1 MDPTRAARNPATTEI
16 PPRVPD
22 YELIRLIGRGSYGEV
37 WLARGVTGIL
47 RAIKVVRRD
56 RFTEA
61 HPFDREFKGVKEFAS
76 ASSGEAAQ
84 LALLHV
90 GRNDDEGYFYYVME
104 LADDAVRGREIDP
117 ATYVPLTL
125 AELRERRGR
134 LPAAE
139 CVDYG
144 VGLARALAKLH
155 RMGLV
160 HRDIK
165 PSNVILVG
173 GVPKLADIGLVTP
186 ASEAGTFV
194 GTEGFVPPEG
204 PGAPSADVFAL
215 GKLLYELAT
224 DRDRQEFPQLP
235 RDMGRMH
242 DRRTL
247 LELNEVIMRACDPAF
262 ERRYCDGASLL
273 ADLEAIQGGR
283 HRRRRILRAAA
294 WPLGLAA
301 AVALGFIGWRCV
313 APRPS
318 APSVPPIA
326 VPRPTLPTGVKSVA
340 VLPFENL
347 SKDPENAFFAEGV
360 QEDVL
365 TQLTL
370 LRELHVISG
379 ASVQRFRGSTK
390 SALEIGAELGVAF
403 VLRGSIE
410 RAGNRVHVTGQLIDA
425 RNDENLWAKSFTRD
439 LNDVFAI
446 QAEIAAAIA
455 DAMHVAISP
464 EEKARIGYR
473 PTTNAAAY
481 DLYLRARQM
490 DLDVRNDPEDMPK
503 MVALL
508 AQAVKLDPNFAEAW
522 GELGAAK
529 AWVYFGGTDHAE
541 ERRTEA
547 TQAIDM
553 AQSLAPDSPAVI
565 RSVGIYY
572 YYAFRDYR
580 RAAAQFDRLAQIQ
593 PNDDEVYYY
602 LGLVQRRQGKWAD
615 SVRNLR
621 HALELDPNSVR
632 NNKTLLTVLHGL
644 RYYEEADLGLR
655 RLVQSHPGLW
665 ESRAS
670 LALLSFYERGS
681 RREADEFLAGLS
693 PTAAQSDEALEFRAN
708 VAFVTGDL
716 AEAMRVDRLEAPI
729 NKHHDCGDYGCDVMA
744 ALVLAADGQSEAAR
758 ARIQPWM
765 PGIQAL
771 LDQDPGDPMAWD
783 VKGAMEALLGN
794 GPEAVRCVQ
803 KSIELV
809 PESADAL
816 GGTLNHA
823 YLAMV
828 YAWTNQ
834 KDRAMDEVEFLVHQ
848 PCLMDSHANVFEMEH
863 SPWLAP
869 LRGLPRFE
877 AIIRD
882 PANNAPLVK
891 L

>member
-1 MDPTRAARNPATTEI
+1 VDT

-22 YELIRLIGRGSYGEV
+22 YELLRLIGRGSYGEV

-76 ASSGEAAQ
+76 ASGSEAAQ

-90 GRNDDEGYFYYVME
+90 GRNDEEGYFYYVME

-134 LPAAE
+134 LPAGD

-144 VGLARALAKLH
+144 IGLARSLANLH
-155 RMGLV
+155 RLGLV

-173 GVPKLADIGLVTP
+173 GVPKLADIGLVTQ
-186 ASEAGTFV
+186 ASDAGTFV

-204 PGAPSADVFAL
+204 PGTPSADVFAL
-215 GKLLYELAT
+215 GRLLYELAT
-224 DRDRQEFPQLP
+224 GRDRQEFPQLP
-235 RDMGRMH
+235 PDISRMR

-262 ERRYCDGASLL
+262 ERRYRDGASFL
-273 ADLEAIQGGR
+273 ADLEAIRAGS

-301 AVALGFIGWRCV
+301 VATLGLVAWRHL
-313 APRPS
+313 ASRPAAAS
-318 APSVPPIA
+318 APSAAAAGI
-326 VPRPTLPTGVKSVA
+326 KSVA
-340 VLPFENL
+340 VLPFDNL

-360 QEDVL
+360 HEDVL

-370 LRELHVISG
+370 LRELHVVSG
-379 ASVQRFRGSTK
+379 ASVQRFRASTK
-390 SALEIGAELGVAF
+390 SAIEIGAELGVAF
-403 VLRGSIE
+403 VLRGSVE
-410 RAGNRVHVTGQLIDA
+410 RSGNRVHVTGQLIDA
-425 RNDENLWAKSFTRD
+425 HNDENIWAKSFTRD

-455 DAMHVAISP
+455 DAMHVAVSP
-464 EEKARIGYR
+464 EEKERIDRR
-473 PTTNAAAY
+473 PTANAAAY

-490 DLDVRNDPEDMPK
+490 QLDVEIGSDDMPK
-503 MVALL
+503 LTGLLTEALR
-508 AQAVKLDPNFAEAW
+508 LDPNFAEAW

-529 AWVYFGGTDHAE
+529 AWIYFDGTDHVE

-547 TQAIDM
+547 THAIDT

-565 RSVGIYY
+565 RSVGVYY

-580 RAAAQFDRLAQIQ
+580 RAAAQFEKLVRLQ
-593 PNDDEVYYY
+593 PNDDEVYYF
-602 LGLVQRRQGKWAD
+602 LGLIQRREGKWSDA
-615 SVRNLR
+615 VGNLQR
-621 HALELDPNSVR
+621 ACNLEPESIR
-632 NNKTLLTVLHGL
+632 NNQSLANLL
-644 RYYEEADLGLR
+644 DSLR
-655 RLVQSHPGLW
+655 RYQEAEARLHHLLEVHPALGEPKLH
-665 ESRAS
+665 
-670 LALLSFYERGS
+670 LAFLNFHERGS
-681 RREADEFLAGLS
+681 RRETDDALS
-693 PTAAQSDEALEFRAN
+693 KLPASEAQSTEAVDFRSN
-708 VAFVTGDL
+708 FAFATGDL
-716 AEAMRVDRLEAPI
+716 AEAIRLDRLAAP
-729 NKHHDCGDYGCDVMA
+729 KADHADRSDYSCDVLA
-744 ALVLAADGQSEAAR
+744 SLVLAADGQPGAAR
-758 ARIQPWM
+758 ARVEPRLKEL
-765 PGIQAL
+765 QAY
-771 LDQDPGDPMAWD
+771 LDRDPGDSLAWD
-783 VKGAMEALLGN
+783 IKGAMEAVMGN
-794 GPEAVRCVQ
+794 GAEAEKCVR
-803 KSIELV
+803 KSLELL

-816 GGTLNHA
+816 DGTTSHS

-828 YAWTNQ
+828 YAWTGK
-834 KDRAMDEVEFLVHQ
+834 KDRAIDEIALLVRR
-848 PCLMDSHANVFEMEH
+848 PYCLESHSNIYEMEQ
-863 SPWLAP
+863 SPWFAP

-877 AIIRD
+877 AIVHD
-882 PANNAPLVK
+882 PANNAPLTN